1 MPVNDVKLYESSTN
15 QPIKAYKVAGVDGF
29 DLIAEIDFTNGDSI
43 GSIYRIAQIP
53 ANYAPIW
60 GELNCEAITGATD
73 NDLGIYETDAQG
85 GAVID
90 KDCFID
96 GANLSS
102 ALAIGSGIDALRDLT
117 TLKLGDPLKDLA
129 GDGIS
134 ERQAYTLALTLNAAA
149 TATKKAFL
157 RMRFINAA

>member
-1 MPVNDVKLYESSTN
+1 MSADVKLYESSAG
-15 QPIKAYKVAGVDGF
+15 QPIKSYKVAGTDGF
-29 DLIAEIDFTNGDSI
+29 DLIAEIDITNGDGA

-60 GELNCEAITGATD
+60 GELNCEAVTGATD

-96 GANLSS
+96 GADLSS
-102 ALAIGSGIDALRDLT
+102 ALVIGSGVNAIKDLT
-117 TLKLGDPLKDLA
+117 TLKIGDTLKDLA

-134 ERQAYTLALTLNAAA
+134 ERQAYTLALTANAAPG
-149 TATKKAFL
+149 ATKKAFL